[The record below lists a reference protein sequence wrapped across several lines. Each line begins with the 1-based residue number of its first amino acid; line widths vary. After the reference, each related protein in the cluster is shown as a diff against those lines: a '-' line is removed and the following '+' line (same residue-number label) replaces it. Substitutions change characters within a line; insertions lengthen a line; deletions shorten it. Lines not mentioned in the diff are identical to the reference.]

1 MTQGAGELEI
11 RRGVILSIR
20 LYRYVISPL
29 LGPTCRFAPSCS
41 QYAIDAIE
49 QYGLFRGFWLGLLRI
64 LRCHP
69 YHPGG
74 YDPVGKRGE
83 NG

>member
-74 YDPVGKRGE
+74 YDPVREPGGKG
-83 NG
+83 